1 MTGGDTPSLVLY
13 GDSGRLSGDTL
24 GGATGLRAGMALI
37 LPLYKARR
45 NTCDRAI
52 EIHAALSKLE
62 AAEKLVQAGAMK
74 NDEYLKL
81 AEKIKQMLF
90 SD

>member
-1 MTGGDTPSLVLY
+1 
-13 GDSGRLSGDTL
+13 
-24 GGATGLRAGMALI
+24 MALVF
-37 LPLYKARR
+37 PLYRARR
-45 NTCDRAI
+45 DTCDKAI
-52 EIHAALSKLE
+52 EIYNALSKLE

-74 NDEYLKL
+74 NDEYMRL